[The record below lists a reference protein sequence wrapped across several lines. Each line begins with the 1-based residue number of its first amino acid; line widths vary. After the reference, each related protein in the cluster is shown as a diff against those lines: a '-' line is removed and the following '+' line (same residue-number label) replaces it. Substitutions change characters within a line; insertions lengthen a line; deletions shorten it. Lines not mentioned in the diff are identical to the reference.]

1 MDKDFLLE
9 SSEVKQFSLTASQG
23 RNNYDYDPTP
33 SRAKV

>member
-9 SSEVKQFSLTASQG
+9 SDKVKQFSLTASRG
-23 RNNYDYDPTP
+23 RNNYDYDPTT